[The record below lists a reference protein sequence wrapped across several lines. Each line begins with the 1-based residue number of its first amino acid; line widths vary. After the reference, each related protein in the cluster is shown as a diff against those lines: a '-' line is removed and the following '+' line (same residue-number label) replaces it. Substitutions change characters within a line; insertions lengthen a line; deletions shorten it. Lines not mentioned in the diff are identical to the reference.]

1 MKTYQ
6 IREGEYTS
14 REEVV
19 IEIVEEVV
27 EVKTIA
33 ITEANILKTIE
44 FLEQKKTNFCME
56 VDKEIATNMAQ
67 LEAIREVNAN
77 ATLTPQP

>member
-6 IREGEYTS
+6 IREGEYAS

-19 IEIVEEVV
+19 VEIVEEVV
-27 EVKTIA
+27 ETKTTA
-33 ITEANILKTIE
+33 ITEANILRTIE

-56 VDKEIATNMAQ
+56 VDKEIALNEAQ
-67 LEAIREVNAN
+67 LEAIREVNAS
-77 ATLTPQP
+77 ATLTT